1 MKKSLLALAVAAAIP
16 AVAQAQSN
24 VTLYGI
30 ADAGLEWSNGAANS
44 AAASSAAGTPAI
56 NGVSG
61 FKVGSGLWTSSR
73 LGVRGTEPLGNS
85 GMAAIFNI
93 EHRFQVDTGAIQV
106 GQSAAGA
113 PYTSL
118 QAGSFWNGTAWV
130 GLRSGMGEITLGRQY
145 TPAFYAMYFPD
156 WTLNAGYNNWA
167 APTVPSTTGTAS
179 AGAQGTSALY
189 GLVRADN
196 SLMWTSPTIG
206 GLTVRVMQ
214 AYGALAYNSAEYT
227 NVAQNPRSN
236 GSGDL
241 TAVSGVWRMGN
252 LLVTGSYSMFDTA
265 NSIKDSWTVAGGY
278 DFKAFG
284 LSAAYTKLNFNRA
297 SATRG
302 AYDISSWLLSAYLK
316 VGANGKVYANV
327 ANIDVSDLGDGLQI
341 GLTYMH
347 DLSNRTAIY
356 AGYGRNDFSGYGSGA
371 GFESGK
377 NKVALGVIHKF

>member
-1 MKKSLLALAVAAAIP
+1 
-16 AVAQAQSN
+16 
-24 VTLYGI
+24 
-30 ADAGLEWSNGAANS
+30 
-44 AAASSAAGTPAI
+44 
-56 NGVSG
+56 
-61 FKVGSGLWTSSR
+61 
-73 LGVRGTEPLGNS
+73 
-85 GMAAIFNI
+85 
-93 EHRFQVDTGAIQV
+93 
-106 GQSAAGA
+106 
-113 PYTSL
+113 
-118 QAGSFWNGTAWV
+118 
-130 GLRSGMGEITLGRQY
+130 
-145 TPAFYAMYFPD
+145 MYFPD

-302 AYDISSWLLSAYLK
+302 AYDISSWLLSA
-316 VGANGKVYANV
+316 
-327 ANIDVSDLGDGLQI
+327 
-341 GLTYMH
+341 
-347 DLSNRTAIY
+347 
-356 AGYGRNDFSGYGSGA
+356 
-371 GFESGK
+371 
-377 NKVALGVIHKF
+377 